1 MIRYTGYEYGDIK
14 TVIAKH
20 NKTTIFV
27 NGNPRQHMAIFD
39 TGLFQLNGLMY
50 LLIKVYFSKLT
61 IIYTLK
67 GKSVALAVIKIP
79 KS

>member
-14 TVIAKH
+14 TVIAKN

-27 NGNPRQHMAIFD
+27 NGNPRQHMTLFD
-39 TGLFQLNGLMY
+39 TDLFQLNGLMY

-61 IIYTLK
+61 IMYTLK
-67 GKSVALAVIKIP
+67 GKSAALAVIKIP